1 MSLEKLIQCPC
12 RHTVDLHSE
21 SGCAASMGGSNR
33 RRCACS
39 LRPRD
44 VVDSV
49 VSIEFEATRL
59 RWLGTAGEPA
69 AGSEG

>member
-12 RHTVDLHSE
+12 LHTVDLHSE
-21 SGCAASMGGSNR
+21 FGCVASLGGSDR
-33 RRCACS
+33 RRCGCS

-49 VSIEFEATRL
+49 VSIEYEATRL
-59 RWLGTAGEPA
+59 RWSGAVAEPA
-69 AGSEG
+69 TGGER